1 MKVSIIVPCYSV
13 ASKLTRCVRNLLAQ
27 TFTDWEL
34 ILVDDG
40 STDNTWDI
48 CNSFTKNNAHIH
60 AVHKENGG
68 VSSARNAG
76 IEIAKG
82 EFITFID
89 ADDYVKPDYL
99 QKLVEG
105 QEADLV
111 LCGFRSS
118 TGIDFTP
125 EPQYL
130 IGDDLSKNI
139 QAIVENDYLLYS
151 PWCKLFRRDIIQK
164 HQHRFDPEI
173 RLGEDTIF
181 CYKYLLYC
189 YSIKVVASNS
199 YFYDGVWGGY
209 KKYVLTRQEVEY
221 LDKAEITTLH
231 DINQHF
237 NCRIDLT
244 YRGYHVA
251 MIKGLYEKFR
261 DYDTFE
267 MYTRTHDVLP
277 PEHFF
282 ANHKLSYIF
291 WGIVELETLYVDK
304 EYCAGKLFMHRLHHF
319 FTIPT
324 NQLLSY
330 SYKMRLI
337 HYLVKSK
344 HYTLAHVLLIFLSIL
359 KH

>member
-48 CNSFTKNNAHIH
+48 CNSFTKNKAHIH

-118 TGIDFTP
+118 MGIDFTP

-130 IGDDLSKNI
+130 
-139 QAIVENDYLLYS
+139 VEM
-151 PWCKLFRRDIIQK
+151 
-164 HQHRFDPEI
+164 
-173 RLGEDTIF
+173 T
-181 CYKYLLYC
+181 
-189 YSIKVVASNS
+189 
-199 YFYDGVWGGY
+199 
-209 KKYVLTRQEVEY
+209 
-221 LDKAEITTLH
+221 
-231 DINQHF
+231 
-237 NCRIDLT
+237 
-244 YRGYHVA
+244 
-251 MIKGLYEKFR
+251 
-261 DYDTFE
+261 
-267 MYTRTHDVLP
+267 
-277 PEHFF
+277 
-282 ANHKLSYIF
+282 
-291 WGIVELETLYVDK
+291 
-304 EYCAGKLFMHRLHHF
+304 
-319 FTIPT
+319 
-324 NQLLSY
+324 
-330 SYKMRLI
+330 
-337 HYLVKSK
+337 LVK
-344 HYTLAHVLLIFLSIL
+344 YTSHRRE
-359 KH
+359 

>member
-1 MKVSIIVPCYSV
+1 M
-13 ASKLTRCVRNLLAQ
+13 
-27 TFTDWEL
+27 
-34 ILVDDG
+34 
-40 STDNTWDI
+40 
-48 CNSFTKNNAHIH
+48 
-60 AVHKENGG
+60 
-68 VSSARNAG
+68 
-76 IEIAKG
+76 
-82 EFITFID
+82 
-89 ADDYVKPDYL
+89 
-99 QKLVEG
+99 VEG

-189 YSIKVVASNS
+189 SSIKVVASNS

-251 MIKGLYEKFR
+251 MLKGLYEKFR
-261 DYDTFE
+261 GN
-267 MYTRTHDVLP
+267 LP
-277 PEHFF
+277 PD
-282 ANHKLSYIF
+282 A
-291 WGIVELETLYVDK
+291 
-304 EYCAGKLFMHRLHHF
+304 
-319 FTIPT
+319 
-324 NQLLSY
+324 LLSLDPTLWQNTP
-330 SYKMRLI
+330 SGAFIAASLALHSEAVRSVTAFI
-337 HYLVKSK
+337 KSGD
-344 HYTLAHVLLIFLSIL
+344 
-359 KH
+359 

>member
-13 ASKLTRCVRNLLAQ
+13 ASKLPRCVHNLLAQ

-34 ILVDDG
+34 ILIDDG

-68 VSSARNAG
+68 VSSARNTG

-89 ADDYVKPDYL
+89 SDDYVKPDYL

-139 QAIVENDYLLYS
+139 
-151 PWCKLFRRDIIQK
+151 
-164 HQHRFDPEI
+164 
-173 RLGEDTIF
+173 
-181 CYKYLLYC
+181 
-189 YSIKVVASNS
+189 KVLV
-199 YFYDGVWGGY
+199 
-209 KKYVLTRQEVEY
+209 
-221 LDKAEITTLH
+221 
-231 DINQHF
+231 
-237 NCRIDLT
+237 
-244 YRGYHVA
+244 
-251 MIKGLYEKFR
+251 
-261 DYDTFE
+261 
-267 MYTRTHDVLP
+267 P
-277 PEHFF
+277 
-282 ANHKLSYIF
+282 
-291 WGIVELETLYVDK
+291 
-304 EYCAGKLFMHRLHHF
+304 
-319 FTIPT
+319 
-324 NQLLSY
+324 Y
-330 SYKMRLI
+330 SYN
-337 HYLVKSK
+337 
-344 HYTLAHVLLIFLSIL
+344 
-359 KH
+359 